1 MPNDSRSDVPLGR
14 RMPNAKTRVVIA
26 DKNVVTRIGIR
37 AILERT
43 SGTAVVAE
51 ATSYDTVIDTIDE
64 HGPDVL
70 VIDLDLGDDTTRGLQ
85 LCEEISK
92 RFPTTKVLVL
102 AQTLSEFVVVDAIRR
117 GASGFIIKDEIR
129 ADELQQAVLNVQ
141 RGEMVLGKG
150 VGNVLARSLGSNITQ
165 ERLSDRELEI
175 AQHLAH
181 GLTNKEISSKL
192 FISEST
198 VKFHIQNASKKVGAH
213 NRTELVHKA
222 SLLGFITN

>member
-51 ATSYDTVIDTIDE
+51 ATSYDAVLDTVDE

-150 VGNVLARSLGSNITQ
+150 VGNVLARSLGSNVTQ

>member
-1 MPNDSRSDVPLGR
+1 MPTDFRSDVPLGR

-51 ATSYDTVIDTIDE
+51 ATSYEAVLETVDE

-70 VIDLDLGDDTTRGLQ
+70 VIDLDLGDDTTKGLQ

-117 GASGFIIKDEIR
+117 GVSGFIIKDEIR
-129 ADELQQAVLNVQ
+129 ADELQHAVLNIQ
-141 RGEMVLGKG
+141 KGEMVLGKG

-175 AQHLAH
+175 AQLLAH
-181 GLTNKEISSKL
+181 GLTNKEIASKL

>member
-1 MPNDSRSDVPLGR
+1 MPTDFRSDVPLGR

-51 ATSYDTVIDTIDE
+51 ATSYEAVLETVDE

-70 VIDLDLGDDTTRGLQ
+70 VIDLDLGDDTTKGLQ

-117 GASGFIIKDEIR
+117 GVSGFIIKDEIR
-129 ADELQQAVLNVQ
+129 ADELQHAVLNIQ
-141 RGEMVLGKG
+141 KGEMVLGKG
-150 VGNVLARSLGSNITQ
+150 VGNVLARSLGSNVTQ

-175 AQHLAH
+175 AQLLAH
-181 GLTNKEISSKL
+181 GLTNKEIASKL

>member
-141 RGEMVLGKG
+141 GGEMVLGKG

>member
-14 RMPNAKTRVVIA
+14 RMPHAKTRVVIA
-26 DKNVVTRIGIR
+26 EKNVVTRIGIR
-37 AILERT
+37 SILERT

-51 ATSYDTVIDTIDE
+51 ATSYDAVIDTVDE

-150 VGNVLARSLGSNITQ
+150 VGNVLARSLGSNVTQ

-181 GLTNKEISSKL
+181 GLTNKEIAGKL

>member
-1 MPNDSRSDVPLGR
+1 MATDFRSDVPLGR

-51 ATSYDTVIDTIDE
+51 ATSYEAVLETVDE

-70 VIDLDLGDDTTRGLQ
+70 VIDLDLGDDTTKGLQ

-117 GASGFIIKDEIR
+117 GVSGFIIKDEIR
-129 ADELQQAVLNVQ
+129 ADELQHAVLNIQ
-141 RGEMVLGKG
+141 KGEMVLGKG
-150 VGNVLARSLGSNITQ
+150 VGNVLARSLGSNVTQ

-175 AQHLAH
+175 AQLLAH
-181 GLTNKEISSKL
+181 GLTNKEIASKL

>member
-1 MPNDSRSDVPLGR
+1 
-14 RMPNAKTRVVIA
+14 MPNAKTRVVVA

-51 ATSYDTVIDTIDE
+51 ATSYEAVLETVDE

-70 VIDLDLGDDTTRGLQ
+70 VIDLDLGDDTTKGLH

-117 GASGFIIKDEIR
+117 GVSGFIIKDEIR
-129 ADELQQAVLNVQ
+129 ADELQQAVLNIQ
-141 RGEMVLGKG
+141 KGEMVLGKG
-150 VGNVLARSLGSNITQ
+150 VGNVLARSLGSNVTQ

-175 AQHLAH
+175 AQLLAH
-181 GLTNKEISSKL
+181 GLTNKEIAGKL

-198 VKFHIQNASKKVGAH
+198 AKFHIQNASKKVGAH

>member
-1 MPNDSRSDVPLGR
+1 
-14 RMPNAKTRVVIA
+14 MPNAKTRVVIA

-51 ATSYDTVIDTIDE
+51 ATSYEAVLETVDE

-70 VIDLDLGDDTTRGLQ
+70 VIDLDLGDDTTKGLQ

-117 GASGFIIKDEIR
+117 GVSGFIIKDEIR
-129 ADELQQAVLNVQ
+129 ADELQHAVLNIQ
-141 RGEMVLGKG
+141 KGEMVLGKG
-150 VGNVLARSLGSNITQ
+150 VGNVLARSLGSNVTQ

-175 AQHLAH
+175 AQLLAH
-181 GLTNKEISSKL
+181 GLTNKEIASKL

>member
-1 MPNDSRSDVPLGR
+1 
-14 RMPNAKTRVVIA
+14 MPNAKTRVVVA

-51 ATSYDTVIDTIDE
+51 ATSYEAVLETVDE

-70 VIDLDLGDDTTRGLQ
+70 VFDLDLGDDTTKGLH

-92 RFPTTKVLVL
+92 RFPATKVLVL

-117 GASGFIIKDEIR
+117 GVSGFIIKDEIR
-129 ADELQQAVLNVQ
+129 ADELHQAVLNVQ

-150 VGNVLARSLGSNITQ
+150 VGNVLARSLGSNVSQ

-175 AQHLAH
+175 AQLLAH
-181 GLTNKEISSKL
+181 GLTNKEIASKL

-198 VKFHIQNASKKVGAH
+198 AKFHIQNASKKVGAH

>member
-1 MPNDSRSDVPLGR
+1 
-14 RMPNAKTRVVIA
+14 MPNAKTRVVIA

>member
-1 MPNDSRSDVPLGR
+1 
-14 RMPNAKTRVVIA
+14 MPNAKTRVVIA

-51 ATSYDTVIDTIDE
+51 ATSYDAVLDTVDE

-150 VGNVLARSLGSNITQ
+150 VGNVLARSLGSNVTQ